1 MAAGD
6 SDGGVLAYSPGASR
20 ERDEAVGRSAIHKAS
35 WRLVP
40 LIALGYGTAFLDR
53 ANVSFAAL
61 QMNRDLH
68 FSASVY
74 GFAAGIFFVSYA
86 ICEVP
91 SNLLLCRFGAR
102 KWLSRI
108 LVTWGLL
115 AMATMFV
122 RTAHQF
128 YVLRF
133 LLGMAEA
140 GFFPGVVYYLTQ
152 WFPPGMRARVISRF
166 YISFPIAS
174 VVMGA
179 LAGWLLGLNGR
190 FGLAGWQWLFLV
202 EALPALV
209 LGVVFFLQL
218 PDTPADARW
227 LTTAESAWLTRQI
240 EEDAACA
247 EHTTNVVRALLDKRV
262 WAVALIFLCMLS
274 STYAF
279 LYFAPTMFVDLTGLS
294 VTTVGFL
301 ISGVS
306 LLGAVGMLV
315 CSASSDR
322 HGERYW
328 HVIVPFALAAV
339 GYAVCGVSPSPWVAV
354 ISVSMAIVLYISLQ
368 GPLLTI
374 PPEFLKGRTM
384 AAGIAAMNTIGIMGG
399 FIGPYVMGRVKD
411 ATGSYQPGFLI
422 FAFPLLLAAGIV
434 WWMRRVA
441 VRRERAA
448 VGA

>member
-1 MAAGD
+1 MAVGNLER
-6 SDGGVLAYSPGASR
+6 GVPAQAPKT
-20 ERDEAVGRSAIHKAS
+20 DEAVGRSAIHKAS
-35 WRLVP
+35 WRLIP

-68 FSASVY
+68 FSATVY

-108 LVTWGLL
+108 LLTWGLL

-128 YVLRF
+128 YVVRF

-152 WFPPGMRARVISRF
+152 WFPPYMRARVISRF
-166 YISFPIAS
+166 YISYPISSA
-174 VVMGA
+174 VMGA

-190 FGLAGWQWLFLV
+190 LGLAGWQWLFMV

-209 LGVVFFLQL
+209 LSVVFFLRL
-218 PDTPADARW
+218 PDTPSDAKW
-227 LTTAESAWLTRQI
+227 LTSDESAWLTRKI
-240 EEDAACA
+240 AEDAACA
-247 EHTTNVVRALLDKRV
+247 EHTTNVGRALMDKRV
-262 WAVALIFLCMLS
+262 WALALVFLCMLS
-274 STYAF
+274 SGYAF
-279 LYFAPTMFVDLTGLS
+279 LYFAPTMFVDLTGMS
-294 VTTVGFL
+294 ATAVGFL
-301 ISGVS
+301 TAGVG
-306 LLGAVGMLV
+306 LAGGAGMLA

-322 HGERYW
+322 HRERYW
-328 HVIVPFALAAV
+328 HVIVPFVLAGV
-339 GYAVCGVSPSPWVAV
+339 GYLVCGVTHSPWVAV
-354 ISVSMAIVLYISLQ
+354 ISLCLAITLYNSLQ
-368 GPLLTI
+368 GALLTI

-384 AAGIAAMNTIGIMGG
+384 AAGLAAMNTIGIMGG
-399 FIGPYVMGRVKD
+399 FIGPNVMGLVKD
-411 ATGSYQPGFLI
+411 ATGSYQPGYLI
-422 FAFPLLLAAGIV
+422 FGFPLLLAAAIF
-434 WWMRRVA
+434 WWMRKGA
-441 VRRERAA
+441 VLLERREREAVAA
-448 VGA
+448 

>member
-1 MAAGD
+1 MAAGNLER
-6 SDGGVLAYSPGASR
+6 GVSAHEP
-20 ERDEAVGRSAIHKAS
+20 ETDEAVGRSAVRKAG
-35 WRLVP
+35 WRLIP
-40 LIALGYGTAFLDR
+40 LIGLGYGTAFLDR

-68 FSASVY
+68 FSATVY

-128 YVLRF
+128 YVVRF

-152 WFPPGMRARVISRF
+152 WFPPYMRARVISRF
-166 YISFPIAS
+166 YISYPIATA
-174 VVMGA
+174 VMGA

-202 EALPALV
+202 EALPAQV
-209 LGVVFFLQL
+209 LSVVFFLLL
-218 PDTPADARW
+218 PDKPSDAKW
-227 LTTAESAWLTRQI
+227 LTSDESAWLTRQI

-247 EHTTNVVRALLDKRV
+247 AHTTNVGRALMDKRV
-262 WAVALIFLCMLS
+262 WAVALVFLCMLS
-274 STYAF
+274 SAYAF
-279 LYFAPTMFVDLTGLS
+279 LYFAPTMFVDLTGMS
-294 VTTVGFL
+294 VTAVGFL
-301 ISGVS
+301 TAG
-306 LLGAVGMLV
+306 LGLAGGVGMLAF
-315 CSASSDR
+315 SASSDR
-322 HGERYW
+322 HRERYW

-339 GYAVCGVSPSPWVAV
+339 GFAICGVTRSPWVAV
-354 ISVSMAIVLYISLQ
+354 ISLCVAITLYNSLQ
-368 GPLLTI
+368 GALLTI

-399 FIGPYVMGRVKD
+399 FIGPYVMGRMKD
-411 ATGSYQPGFLI
+411 ATGSYQTGYLI
-422 FAFPLLLAAGIV
+422 FAFPLLLAAGVV
-434 WWMRRVA
+434 WWMRQAAMRA
-441 VRRERAA
+441 GRREREA

>member
-1 MAAGD
+1 MRFCGLER
-6 SDGGVLAYSPGASR
+6 GVLA
-20 ERDEAVGRSAIHKAS
+20 DEQVGRSAVRKAS
-35 WRLVP
+35 WRLIP

-108 LVTWGLL
+108 LLTWGLL

-152 WFPPGMRARVISRF
+152 WFPPYMRARVISRF
-166 YISFPIAS
+166 YISFPISSA
-174 VVMGA
+174 VMGA

-190 FGLAGWQWLFLV
+190 LGLAGWQWLFLV
-202 EALPALV
+202 EALPAVV
-209 LGVVFFLQL
+209 LGVVFFLTL
-218 PDTPADARW
+218 PDKPADAKW
-227 LTTAESAWLTRQI
+227 LTAEESTWLTRQI

-247 EHTTNVVRALLDKRV
+247 EHTTNVLRALLDKRV
-262 WAVALIFLCMLS
+262 WAVAIVFLCMLS
-274 STYAF
+274 SAYAYI
-279 LYFAPTMFVDLTGLS
+279 YFAPIVFVQLTGLS
-294 VTTVGFL
+294 ATAVGFL
-301 ISGVS
+301 ITGLS
-306 LLGAVGMLV
+306 LLGAVGMLTF
-315 CSASSDR
+315 SMSSDR
-322 HGERYW
+322 HRERYW
-328 HVIVPFALAAV
+328 HVIVPFLLWAACFIV
-339 GYAVCGVSPSPWVAV
+339 GGVSHLPWVAV
-354 ISVSMAIVLYISLQ
+354 VALGLGIVMETSLQ

-374 PPEFLKGRTM
+374 PPQFLKGRTM
-384 AAGIAAMNTIGIMGG
+384 AAGIAAMNTIGMMGG
-399 FIGPYVMGRVKD
+399 FIGPYVMGRVKE
-411 ATGSYQPGFLI
+411 ATGSYQTGYLI
-422 FAFPLLLAAGIV
+422 FAFPPLLAAGIV
-434 WWMRRVA
+434 WWMRRGA
-441 VRRERAA
+441 LRAERREREM
-448 VGA
+448 VGV